1 MNNVKIEQ
9 DEVTKLLGK
18 KSVHNKELLCFFNNT
33 VNKAGPTGSSLVAP
47 GLLFSHVTLKCT
59 RRANVNEMHVNLMA
73 QSGGDIDFITTCFCK
88 KC

>member
-9 DEVTKLLGK
+9 VEVTKLLGK

-47 GLLFSHVTLKCT
+47 GLLFSRVVRCHKDGLRKIAVGSKQGST
-59 RRANVNEMHVNLMA
+59 A
-73 QSGGDIDFITTCFCK
+73 GP
-88 KC
+88 